1 MRIAWCVDIL
11 PGLKDGEI
19 LRRNGEASRIRLRAV
34 EIH

>member
-11 PGLKDGEI
+11 PCLKDGEI
-19 LRRNGEASRIRLRAV
+19 LRRNGDVSRIRLKAV